1 MLYVKL
7 DVTAPISVHF
17 ILGPIFTSEIDAQSR
32 IPRYVNFMSKYST
45 PDGFSVA
52 LALGFDMDFEFH
64 GLNYFSAQSVF
75 VPGVKFIEAKTEMM
89 PYNVV
94 LLGAMPEQPEPTG
107 YCLLPRRTV
116 MMSDYATTDPIGD
129 FIDDIYSKGYF
140 LGDLIHHITNNN
152 LAGVKQVIQDRG
164 FTNLDLA
171 EVQQTLKRSSI
182 PGPDFDRVFPWKDSP
197 SLQHPKD
204 AHIGDSARDAEA
216 LQYLSVAMDLAAP
229 NGGQSKDGREP
240 VEFAEPIT
248 IFFGAVS
255 TTLCYFEY
263 PEMA

>member
-1 MLYVKL
+1 
-7 DVTAPISVHF
+7 
-17 ILGPIFTSEIDAQSR
+17 
-32 IPRYVNFMSKYST
+32 
-45 PDGFSVA
+45 
-52 LALGFDMDFEFH
+52 MDFEFH

-182 PGPDFDRVFPWKDSP
+182 PGPDFDVRY
-197 SLQHPKD
+197 
-204 AHIGDSARDAEA
+204 AGDSYQIQD
-216 LQYLSVAMDLAAP
+216 
-229 NGGQSKDGREP
+229 
-240 VEFAEPIT
+240 T
-248 IFFGAVS
+248 S
-255 TTLCYFEY
+255 TTPLNNLFVHSLDDQTVLSQQTQLDGSVTFTSHDGQRSIQVVFNVDVDSESPCGSGGFEGTSWSTTE
-263 PEMA
+263 PEQKT